1 MVTVVVG
8 NNDLLVQQTARER
21 IAAFGKEYGDTAV
34 ERYDGAD
41 TEPVQLQNILQAV
54 PFLSAKR
61 LVVLRGA
68 SSHKAIAEALPELLS
83 DVPET
88 TEVLIIEQNPDKRT
102 AYYKFLMK
110 QSDVLRCDELDVRG
124 LTDWLVAEAE
134 RRGGQLR
141 TPDAQYLVD
150 RVGTNQLQL
159 AGELDKLLTYDPHV
173 SRHTIELLTDRSP
186 QSSVFELLDA
196 AFAGRTERAL
206 ALFKEQRA
214 QAVEPMAIVG
224 MIAWQLHILAV
235 VKAAG
240 SRSPEEIAK
249 DAKLSPFV
257 VKKALGLVRSIPL
270 TTIKQWVRSTLQLDA
285 ELKRKPINADDAV
298 QHLLLSFAALKK

>member
-8 NNDLLVQQTARER
+8 NNALLVQQTARKR
-21 IAAFGKEYGDTAV
+21 IAAFVKEHGDMAV

-41 TEPVQLQNILQAV
+41 IEPAQLQNILQAL

-68 SSHKAIAEALPELLS
+68 GSQKALAEVLPTLLP

-88 TEVLIIEQNPDKRT
+88 TEVLIIEPNPDKRT

-110 QSDVLRCDELDVRG
+110 QSDVLRCDELDARG

-134 RRGGQLR
+134 RRGGQLSQS
-141 TPDAQYLVD
+141 DAQYLVD
-150 RVGTNQLQL
+150 RLGTNQLQL
-159 AGELDKLLTYDPHV
+159 ASELDKLLTYNLQI
-173 SRHTIELLTDRSP
+173 SRSAIELLTERSP

-206 ALFKEQRA
+206 ALYKEQRA
-214 QAVEPMAIVG
+214 QAVEPMAIIG

-240 SRSPEEIAK
+240 ARSPEEIAK
-249 DAKLSPFV
+249 DARLSPFV
-257 VKKALGLVRSIPL
+257 VKKALGLVRSVPMA
-270 TTIKQWVRSTLQLDA
+270 TIKQWVRATLQLDA

-298 QHLLLSFAALKK
+298 QHLLLTFGT